1 MAKELDLENKKTPD
15 EVSETSTDKKAEQ
28 CKKAKDG
35 KAKKPKKSIAKFFKD
50 AKSEFKKVVWPT
62 PKQTTN
68 NTIVVIIMCALA
80 GLFIFG
86 VDTLFSLLNKLI
98 LG

>member
-15 EVSETSTDKKAEQ
+15 EVSETSTDKKAEKS
-28 CKKAKDG
+28 KKAKDG
-35 KAKKPKKSIAKFFKD
+35 KAKKPKKSIVKFFKD
-50 AKSEFKKVVWPT
+50 ARSEFKKVVWPT

-68 NTIVVIIMCALA
+68 NTIVVIIVCALA

>member
-15 EVSETSTDKKAEQ
+15 EVSETSTDKKAEKS
-28 CKKAKDG
+28 KKAKDG
-35 KAKKPKKSIAKFFKD
+35 KAKKPKKSIVKFFKD

-68 NTIVVIIMCALA
+68 NTIVVIIIRALA